1 MAKVLQFVKDYL
13 SQRKE
18 KMDVISYLEEQ
29 LELKDLQKMTKIELD
44 ENSLTAFIDVGK
56 IDDYLSRNFI
66 KVKFNRSLQPGIS
79 GRSLLNVVNILLKT
93 PFNWAKVE

>member
-44 ENSLTAFIDVGK
+44 ENVFLLFSNLITMVLTFYFAK
-56 IDDYLSRNFI
+56 KDD
-66 KVKFNRSLQPGIS
+66 KG
-79 GRSLLNVVNILLKT
+79 
-93 PFNWAKVE
+93 E

>member
-29 LELKDLQKMTKIELD
+29 LELKDLQNKAKMPYKDGKTIHDIEMR
-44 ENSLTAFIDVGK
+44 FITEDNQMD
-56 IDDYLSRNFI
+56 IFDFI
-66 KVKFNRSLQPGIS
+66 K
-79 GRSLLNVVNILLKT
+79 
-93 PFNWAKVE
+93 

>member
-29 LELKDLQKMTKIELD
+29 LELKDLQKMTEIE
-44 ENSLTAFIDVGK
+44 
-56 IDDYLSRNFI
+56 
-66 KVKFNRSLQPGIS
+66 
-79 GRSLLNVVNILLKT
+79 
-93 PFNWAKVE
+93 

>member
-29 LELKDLQKMTKIELD
+29 LELKDLQKMTEIELD

-56 IDDYLSRNFI
+56 IDNYLSRNFI
-66 KVKFNRSLQPGIS
+66 KAKFKRRKNAKAP
-79 GRSLLNVVNILLKT
+79 LKT
-93 PFNWAKVE
+93 ISIQRIMK

>member
-56 IDDYLSRNFI
+56 IEKYLSRNFI
-66 KVKFNRSLQPGIS
+66 KVKIKRRKNAKAP
-79 GRSLLNVVNILLKT
+79 LKT
-93 PFNWAKVE
+93 ISIQRIMK

>member
-18 KMDVISYLEEQ
+18 KMDAISYLEEQ
-29 LELKDLQKMTKIELD
+29 LELKDLRKMTKIELD

-56 IDDYLSRNFI
+56 IDGYLSRNFI
-66 KVKFNRSLQPGIS
+66 KVKFKRRKNTKTP
-79 GRSLLNVVNILLKT
+79 LKT
-93 PFNWAKVE
+93 ISIQRIMK

>member
-29 LELKDLQKMTKIELD
+29 LELKDLQKMTEIELD
-44 ENSLTAFIDVGK
+44 ENTLTAFIDVGK
-56 IDDYLSRNFI
+56 IDN
-66 KVKFNRSLQPGIS
+66 
-79 GRSLLNVVNILLKT
+79 
-93 PFNWAKVE
+93 

>member
-44 ENSLTAFIDVGK
+44 ENSLTAFIDVVLM
-56 IDDYLSRNFI
+56 I
-66 KVKFNRSLQPGIS
+66 
-79 GRSLLNVVNILLKT
+79 
-93 PFNWAKVE
+93 

>member
-66 KVKFNRSLQPGIS
+66 KVKFKRRKNAKAP
-79 GRSLLNVVNILLKT
+79 LKT
-93 PFNWAKVE
+93 ISIQRIMK

>member
-29 LELKDLQKMTKIELD
+29 LELKDLQKMTEIELD
-44 ENSLTAFIDVGK
+44 ENSLTAFIDVVLM
-56 IDDYLSRNFI
+56 I
-66 KVKFNRSLQPGIS
+66 
-79 GRSLLNVVNILLKT
+79 
-93 PFNWAKVE
+93 